1 MARNFG
7 YAFYLVPLLD
17 TYVDLNQIAT
27 HEAAGTGLAVGGF
40 IDRTTLM
47 PASTSVTQF
56 GTGLGETYGITLGQ
70 QTLTISNAALATNV
84 ATLTVPTGHPFTVGS
99 RLVVAGL
106 PSPFTSLN
114 GTHTVTATTS
124 TTVSFALTGTNI
136 TSAGVASG
144 TATGGNDL
152 KLDGSDPPVR
162 LLGIQSGPPT
172 SDVSEES
179 EVYWDDT
186 AMGFEQPEVTS
197 KSASMDISGKIDFNA
212 TSYKLIRL
220 LEKGSVAQGL
230 MAKIALIGPRGYT
243 ETYFAYAR
251 LNSFTPDNAAGAT
264 AKFQSTLKIFGAYG
278 LNLHNA

>member
-1 MARNFG
+1 MARNTGFG
-7 YAFYLVPLLD
+7 LYIVPILD
-17 TYVDLNQIAT
+17 THVDLTEIAVN
-27 HEAAGTGLAVGGF
+27 EAAGTGLAVGGF

-70 QTLTISNAALATNV
+70 QTLAISNAALATDV

-99 RLVVAGL
+99 RLVVAAL
-106 PSPFTSLN
+106 PSPFASLN
-114 GTHTVTATTS
+114 GTRTVTATTS
-124 TTVSFALTGTNI
+124 TTVSFALTGANI
-136 TSAGVASG
+136 TSASVAAG

-152 KLDGSDPPVR
+152 NLDGTDPPVR

-186 AMGFEQPEVTS
+186 AQGFEQPEVTS
-197 KSASMDISGKIDFNA
+197 KSASMDIAGKIDFNA

-220 LEKGSVAQGL
+220 LEKGTVSQGL
-230 MAKIALIGPRGYT
+230 MAKLALIGPRGYN
-243 ETYFAYAR
+243 ETIFGFGR
-251 LNSFTPDNAAGAT
+251 FNNFTPDNTAGAT
-264 AKFQSTLKIFGAYG
+264 AKFQSTFKFYGAYG
-278 LNLHNA
+278 LALHNA